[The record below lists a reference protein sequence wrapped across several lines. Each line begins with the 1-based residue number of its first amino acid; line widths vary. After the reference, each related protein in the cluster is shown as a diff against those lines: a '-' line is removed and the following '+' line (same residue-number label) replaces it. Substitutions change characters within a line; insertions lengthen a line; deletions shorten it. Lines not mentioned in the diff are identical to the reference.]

1 MNLTIDKL
9 GMIQST
15 CTIIKSGVDLKKR
28 FKQVL
33 DRHPHTNMDSD
44 AAKDLI
50 AVELYEQV
58 ERDIHDG

>member
-1 MNLTIDKL
+1 
-9 GMIQST
+9 MIQST